1 MNKFGFLIIV
11 FCLSTLTQNTSLSP
25 TAAQTK
31 SQEQK
36 QKEDETTLKL
46 TTELIEVRAVVT
58 DKTGQPISNLTKDDF
73 ELLENNK
80 PQEIGFFSFTRVPGK
95 DERPASPGNPLSPS
109 ATLANAANA
118 KPARS
123 IVLFA
128 DNSHI
133 STGNLLFLK
142 QSLRKFIDDKLGE
155 QDLTALITSY
165 GTLGLGEQFTRD
177 RRLLRFATE
186 RLSIGPSERPSL
198 FTPYLAS
205 MVQRDV
211 PDALTE
217 AFRLLREE
225 DGISETDRR
234 ILLTLAKA
242 RASEVLNI
250 ASYRSRT
257 SLMTLGSVID
267 RLAQM
272 PGQRLLVIFS
282 DGFTLL
288 DSTGRFDSTELQ
300 NVTSRAT
307 RSGVVIYSID
317 SRGLAISSGMS
328 AENRTMPNFS
338 LASAGERDL
347 EDGLNAL
354 AADTGGKFFRNTND
368 LSGAAK
374 QALDDNEAYYTL
386 AYYPA
391 EEGNANK
398 FRKLT
403 LRVKGHPEYHIRTQ
417 KGYLPSAL
425 ARTRLDTGKTP
436 EQRLA
441 QRILEPLPVAELGV
455 VATAD
460 DVEIQGDPSQVTLT
474 VTVDGTTITT
484 QPEADG
490 VQKMTLKIVTLVFD
504 KVGKLAFSESQ
515 TLAGNLRPA
524 NYERMRTGGFHFY
537 KRLALK
543 PGFYQIR
550 VGVFE
555 PKTERTGTASAL
567 VQVPDLKS
575 KKLTLS
581 SLQLSAM
588 SPELELAA
596 ETQDKAHAAPAS
608 ANQTTDK
615 SPTKMNDKMNDK
627 VVQGIR
633 FFQRKQPFVY
643 SLRLYRPANP
653 ALPIEELELAT
664 EIWQNDKAI
673 GKSEWFPVTSR
684 IMSSDAKGLTLAG
697 QLQLLNFQDGI
708 YELRLNVRVK
718 GKKSSAQRI
727 VVFGVEG

>member
-1 MNKFGFLIIV
+1 MNKQ
-11 FCLSTLTQNTSLSP
+11 FCLMATAILILVVTLPTAPRP
-25 TAAQTK
+25 TAAQNK
-31 SQEQK
+31 AQDKQ

-58 DKTGQPISNLTKDDF
+58 DKAGQPVSGLTKDDF
-73 ELLENNK
+73 ELLENDK
-80 PQEIGFFSFTRVPGK
+80 AQEISFFSFTRVPGK
-95 DERPASPGNPLSPS
+95 DERPASPGNPASPS
-109 ATLANAANA
+109 ATLAKTVAA

-128 DNSHI
+128 DNTHI
-133 STGNLLFLK
+133 AIGNLLFLK
-142 QSLRKFIDDKLGE
+142 QSLRKFIDDKLSE

-177 RRLLRFATE
+177 RRLLRFAAE
-186 RLSIGPSERPSL
+186 RLGVGPSERASL
-198 FTPYLAS
+198 FTPYLAGL
-205 MVQRDV
+205 VDRDD
-211 PDALTE
+211 PQGLTE
-217 AFRLLREE
+217 AIRLLREE
-225 DGISETDRR
+225 DGVVENDRR
-234 ILLTLAKA
+234 ILTQLAKA
-242 RASEVLNI
+242 RAREVLNI
-250 ASYRSRT
+250 AAYRSRT
-257 SLMTLGSVID
+257 SLLTLRSVID

-307 RSGVVIYSID
+307 RSGVVIYTID
-317 SRGLAISSGMS
+317 SRGLAGPPGMS
-328 AENRTMPNFS
+328 VEYRTQPNFGI
-338 LASAGERDL
+338 ASAGERDL
-347 EDGLNAL
+347 QDGLNAL

-368 LSGAAK
+368 LMGAAK
-374 QALDDNEAYYTL
+374 QALDDNEVYYTL

-403 LRVKGHPEYHIRTQ
+403 LRVKGHPEYRVRTQ

-425 ARTRLDTGKTP
+425 ARNKTEVAKTP

-441 QRILEPLPVAELGV
+441 QRMVEPLPVAEIGV
-455 VATAD
+455 IATAD
-460 DVEIQGDPSQVTLT
+460 DVEIQTDSFQATLK

-484 QPEADG
+484 QPEANG
-490 VQKMTLKIVTLVFD
+490 VQKMELKIALLVFD
-504 KVGKLAFSESQ
+504 KTGKTVFDLLQ
-515 TLAGNLRPA
+515 TVNGNLQPA
-524 NYERMRTGGFHFY
+524 GYERMRTSGFHYY

-543 PGFYQIR
+543 PGFYQVR

-555 PKTERTGTASAL
+555 PKTERTGTATAL

-575 KKLTLS
+575 KRLTLS
-581 SLQLSAM
+581 SLQLAVA
-588 SPELELAA
+588 PPAQADAATNPAKENTNLA
-596 ETQDKAHAAPAS
+596 PPS
-608 ANQTTDK
+608 
-615 SPTKMNDKMNDK
+615 DK

-633 FFQRKQPFVY
+633 FFQRAQPFVY
-643 SLRLYRPANP
+643 YLRLYQNA
-653 ALPIEELELAT
+653 AHADQIEELELQT
-664 EIWQNDKAI
+664 EIWQNDKAVNS
-673 GKSEWFPVTSR
+673 SEWMPLR
-684 IMSSDAKGLTLAG
+684 NRLLERDAKGLTLAG

-718 GKKSSAQRI
+718 GKKSGAQR
-727 VVFGVEG
+727 VAVFGVEG

>member
-1 MNKFGFLIIV
+1 MIKPIYLLAAAILFLV
-11 FCLSTLTQNTSLSP
+11 FSQITSPPP
-25 TAAQTK
+25 TAAQNK
-31 SQEQK
+31 QQDRQ

-58 DKTGQPISNLTKDDF
+58 DKAGNPVSSLTKDDF
-73 ELLENNK
+73 ELLENDK
-80 PQEIGFFSFTRVPGK
+80 PQEVSFFAFTRVPGK
-95 DERPASPGNPLSPS
+95 GESVAATGQPLPPS
-109 ATLANAANA
+109 AVLANAATA

-123 IVLFA
+123 VVLFA

-133 STGNLLFLK
+133 TTGNLLFLK

-155 QDLTALITSY
+155 QDLTALITSF

-177 RRLLRFATE
+177 RRLLRYAAE
-186 RLSIGPSERPSL
+186 RLSVGPGERPSL

-205 MVQRDV
+205 LVNRD
-211 PDALTE
+211 DREGLNE
-217 AFRLLREE
+217 AIRLLREE
-225 DGISETDRR
+225 DGLTDTDPR
-234 ILLTLAKA
+234 IMIQMAKA
-242 RASEVLNI
+242 RASEVLSV

-257 SLMTLGSVID
+257 TLLTLRSVID

-272 PGQRLLVIFS
+272 PGQRLLVLFS

-288 DSTGRFDSTELQ
+288 DNTGRFDSNELQ
-300 NVTSRAT
+300 NVTSRAA

-317 SRGLAISSGMS
+317 SRGLAGPPGMS
-328 AENRTMPNFS
+328 AESRTQPNFGI
-338 LASAGERDL
+338 ASASEREL
-347 EDGLNAL
+347 QDGLNAL

-368 LSGAAK
+368 LTSAAK
-374 QALDDNEAYYTL
+374 QALDDNEVYYTL

-403 LRVKGHPEYHIRTQ
+403 IRVKGHPEYRIRTQ

-425 ARTRLDTGKTP
+425 AKNKTEAAKTP
-436 EQRLA
+436 EQRLV
-441 QRILEPLPVAELGV
+441 QRMIEPLPVTELGV

-460 DVEIQGDPSQVTLT
+460 DVEIQADQSQVTLK
-474 VTVDGTTITT
+474 VTVDGTAITV
-484 QPEADG
+484 QPQANG
-490 VQKMTLKIVTLVFD
+490 LQKMEVKIATLVFD
-504 KVGKLAFSESQ
+504 KTGKQ
-515 TLAGNLRPA
+515 TFNLLQTIEGNLRPDS
-524 NYERMRTGGFHFY
+524 YERLRTGGFHYY

-555 PKTERTGTASAL
+555 PKTERTGTATAL

-575 KKLTLS
+575 RKLTLS
-581 SLQLSAM
+581 SLQLSV
-588 SPELELAA
+588 LEPVPGAAATTQPKDTGNLA
-596 ETQDKAHAAPAS
+596 
-608 ANQTTDK
+608 
-615 SPTKMNDKMNDK
+615 PTNDKVQDK

-643 SLRLYRPANP
+643 ALRLYQNASQASAP
-653 ALPIEELELAT
+653 EELEMQT
-664 EIWQNDKAI
+664 EIWHNDKVLN
-673 GKSEWFPVTSR
+673 KSEWFPVTSR
-684 IMSSDAKGLTLAG
+684 IIERDAKGLTLAG

-708 YELRLNVRVK
+708 YELRFNVRVK
-718 GKKSSAQRI
+718 GKKGGAQRI
-727 VVFGVEG
+727 AVFGVEG

>member
-1 MNKFGFLIIV
+1 MTKQTFLMAATILLLVLGRTMIQPPV
-11 FCLSTLTQNTSLSP
+11 
-25 TAAQTK
+25 AAQNK
-31 SQEQK
+31 AQDKQ

-58 DKTGQPISNLTKDDF
+58 DKAGNPISGLTKDDF
-73 ELLENNK
+73 ELLENDK
-80 PQEIGFFSFTRVPGK
+80 QQEIGFFAFTRVLSKG
-95 DERPASPGNPLSPS
+95 ESVAATGQPLPPS
-109 ATLANAANA
+109 AALANAATA

-133 STGNLLFLK
+133 STSNLLFLK
-142 QSLRKFIDDKLGE
+142 QALRRFIDDKLGE
-155 QDLTALITSY
+155 QDLTALITSF

-177 RRLLRFATE
+177 RRLLRYAAE
-186 RLSIGPSERPSL
+186 RLSVGPGEGPSL

-205 MVQRDV
+205 LVNRD
-211 PDALTE
+211 DREGLNE
-217 AFRLLREE
+217 AIRLLREE
-225 DGISETDRR
+225 DGLTNTDPR
-234 ILLTLAKA
+234 IMIQMAKA
-242 RASEVLNI
+242 RASEVLSV

-257 SLMTLGSVID
+257 SLLTLRSVID

-272 PGQRLLVIFS
+272 PGQRLLVLFS

-288 DSTGRFDSTELQ
+288 DNTGRFDSNELQ
-300 NVTSRAT
+300 NVTSRAA

-317 SRGLAISSGMS
+317 SRGLAGPPGMS
-328 AENRTMPNFS
+328 AESRTQPNFGI
-338 LASAGERDL
+338 ASAGERDL
-347 EDGLNAL
+347 QDGLNAL

-368 LSGAAK
+368 LSSAAK
-374 QALDDNEAYYTL
+374 QALDDNEVYYTL

-403 LRVKGHPEYHIRTQ
+403 IRVKGHPEYRIRTQ

-425 ARTRLDTGKTP
+425 AKNKIEAAKTP
-436 EQRLA
+436 EQRLV
-441 QRILEPLPVAELGV
+441 QRMIEPLPVAELGV

-460 DVEIQGDPSQVTLT
+460 DVEIQADPSQVTLK
-474 VTVDGTTITT
+474 VTVDGTSITP
-484 QPEADG
+484 QPEVNG
-490 VQKMTLKIVTLVFD
+490 IQKMELKIATLVFD
-504 KVGKLAFSESQ
+504 KTGKQVFNLLQ
-515 TLAGNLRPA
+515 TIDGNLRPGS
-524 NYERMRTGGFHFY
+524 YERIRAGGFHYF

-555 PKTERTGTASAL
+555 PKTERTGTATAL

-581 SLQLSAM
+581 SLQLSVMA
-588 SPELELAA
+588 PEQEAA
-596 ETQDKAHAAPAS
+596 ATAQTKDSSNTAP
-608 ANQTTDK
+608 T
-615 SPTKMNDKMNDK
+615 NDKVNDK

-633 FFQRKQPFVY
+633 FFQRKQPFIY
-643 SLRLYRPANP
+643 ALRLYQNASQNTP
-653 ALPIEELELAT
+653 LEELELQT
-664 EIWQNDKAI
+664 EIWHNDKAVS
-673 GKSEWFPVTSR
+673 KSEWFPVTSR
-684 IMSSDAKGLTLAG
+684 ILDRDAKGLTLAG

-718 GKKSSAQRI
+718 GKKSGAQRI
-727 VVFGVEG
+727 AVFGVEG

>member
-1 MNKFGFLIIV
+1 MTKQTFFIAAIMLWLAFGQTAIQLPVTAQNK
-11 FCLSTLTQNTSLSP
+11 P
-25 TAAQTK
+25 P
-31 SQEQK
+31 EQK
-36 QKEDETTLKL
+36 PKEDETTLKL

-58 DKTGQPISNLTKDDF
+58 DKAGKPISGLTKADF
-73 ELLENNK
+73 ELLENDK
-80 PQEIGFFSFTRVPGK
+80 PQEISFFTFTRVPGK
-95 DERPASPGNPLSPS
+95 DESLASTGNPASPS
-109 ATLANAANA
+109 ATVANAAAA

-133 STGNLLFLK
+133 AAGNLLFLK
-142 QSLRKFIDDKLGE
+142 QSLRKFIDDKLGA
-155 QDLTALITSY
+155 QDLTALITSF
-165 GTLGLGEQFTRD
+165 GTLGLGEQFTRE
-177 RRLLRFATE
+177 RRLLRYAAE
-186 RLSIGPSERPSL
+186 RLSIGPGERASL
-198 FTPYLAS
+198 FTPYLAGL
-205 MVQRDV
+205 VDRDD
-211 PDALTE
+211 PSGLNE

-225 DGISETDRR
+225 DGVSETDRR
-234 ILLTLAKA
+234 ILTQLAKA
-242 RASEVLNI
+242 RASEVLGI
-250 ASYRSRT
+250 ASYRSRA
-257 SLMTLGSVID
+257 TLFTLRAVID

-288 DSTGRFDSTELQ
+288 DSTGRMDSAELQ

-317 SRGLAISSGMS
+317 SNGLTGPPGMS
-328 AENRTMPNFS
+328 AAYRTQPDFGI
-338 LASAGERDL
+338 ASAGEYDL
-347 EDGLNAL
+347 QDGLNAL

-368 LSGAAK
+368 LMGAAK
-374 QALDDNEAYYTL
+374 QALDDNEVYYTL

-403 LRVKGHPEYHIRTQ
+403 IRVKGHPEYRIRTQ

-425 ARTRLDTGKTP
+425 ARNKTEAAKTP
-436 EQRLA
+436 EQRLV
-441 QRILEPLPVAELGV
+441 QRMIEPLSVAELGV

-460 DVEIQGDPSQVTLT
+460 DVEIQADTSQVTLK
-474 VTVDGTTITT
+474 VTVDGAAITT
-484 QPEADG
+484 QPDANG
-490 VQKMTLKIVTLVFD
+490 VQKLELKIVTMAFD
-504 KVGKLAFSESQ
+504 KLGKLAFNQSQ
-515 TLAGNLRPA
+515 TVSGNLRPA

-581 SLQLSAM
+581 SLQISVVPPQQSAAVQAKDNG
-588 SPELELAA
+588 SVTPP
-596 ETQDKAHAAPAS
+596 H
-608 ANQTTDK
+608 
-615 SPTKMNDKMNDK
+615 DK

-633 FFQRKQPFVY
+633 FFQRQQPFLY
-643 SLRLYRPANP
+643 YLRLYQNAAQTTQPD
-653 ALPIEELELAT
+653 ELEMQT
-664 EIWQNDKAI
+664 EVWQNDKAVAT
-673 GKSEWFPVTSR
+673 SEWMPVSGR
-684 IMSSDAKGLTLAG
+684 IQERDAKGLTLAG
-697 QLQLLNFQDGI
+697 QLTLQGFQDGI
-708 YELRLNVRVK
+708 YELRFNVRVK
-718 GKKSSAQRI
+718 GKKSGAQR
-727 VVFGVEG
+727 VAVFGVEG